1 MNTIKRIACFAL
13 ALMLAL
19 PMFTSCANTF
29 VNNAGNMT
37 DKKTGIT
44 YTYVYTS
51 VYQPIAVST
60 ESYIIWK
67 HNNVKINYYPI
78 EGLEPTEWLYSD
90 YGELLCSTGEELP
103 SLEGFGAKG
112 AFICL
117 EGTSAVSLFEIKD
130 KTTVDK
136 IVEAYTTGEREKYP
150 SDPSGSTFSLKFISD
165 EYPEFYYNLI
175 LIAYADSTYLYDRLN
190 GIYVNMGD
198 LFDEYDLYGTYGYD
212 D

>member
-1 MNTIKRIACFAL
+1 MNTAKRTICIAL
-13 ALMLAL
+13 VLVMMLPMLA
-19 PMFTSCANTF
+19 SCANTF

-51 VYQPIAVST
+51 VYQPVAVET

-67 HNNVKINYYPI
+67 HNDVTIDYFPI
-78 EGLEPTEWLYSD
+78 VGLEPTEWLYSEF
-90 YGELLCSTGEELP
+90 GELLCSTGETLP
-103 SLEGFGAKG
+103 SLEGFRAKS

-117 EGTSAVSLFEIKD
+117 EGASAVSLYEITD
-130 KTTVDK
+130 KK
-136 IVEAYTTGEREKYP
+136 KLEAIVERYTTGEREKYP
-150 SDPSGSTFSLKFISD
+150 SDPSGASFSLKFMSD
-165 EYPEFYYNLI
+165 EYPEFYYSLV
-175 LIAYADSTYLYDRLN
+175 LIAYPDSTYLYDRLN

-198 LFDEYDLYGTYGYD
+198 LFDEYDLFGLYGYD